1 MKRTLLTVFVVS
13 VFAALCSAQDDAA
26 YTAAMK
32 SVNASAG
39 GRGGGALGAAITA
52 KDTAAAAAE
61 GKKIEAGFDTILAY
75 WKAKK
80 VDDAIGFATSARDAA
95 KTIADSTD
103 ADAQAAARMKLQ
115 GTCNACHMV
124 HRGGTPPNFEIK

>member
-1 MKRTLLTVFVVS
+1 MKLTILVILSVS

-61 GKKIEAGFDTILAY
+61 AKKIEAGFDTILAY
-75 WKAKK
+75 WTAKK
-80 VDDAIGFATSARDAA
+80 VDDAMALATTARDAA
-95 KTIADSTD
+95 KTIAGSTD

-115 GTCNACHMV
+115 QTCNACHMV
-124 HRGGTPPNFEIK
+124 HRGGTPPDFMIK

>member
-1 MKRTLLTVFVVS
+1 MKLTILAILSVS

-39 GRGGGALGAAITA
+39 GRGGGALGAAIAA

-61 GKKIEAGFDTILAY
+61 GKKIQAGFDTILAY
-75 WKAKK
+75 WQAKK
-80 VDDAIGFATSARDAA
+80 ADDAITLATTARDAA
-95 KTIADSTD
+95 KTIANSSD
-103 ADAQAAARMKLQ
+103 ADAQAAARMQLQ
-115 GTCNACHMV
+115 RTCNACHMA
-124 HRGGTPPNFEIK
+124 HRGGTPPDFVIK